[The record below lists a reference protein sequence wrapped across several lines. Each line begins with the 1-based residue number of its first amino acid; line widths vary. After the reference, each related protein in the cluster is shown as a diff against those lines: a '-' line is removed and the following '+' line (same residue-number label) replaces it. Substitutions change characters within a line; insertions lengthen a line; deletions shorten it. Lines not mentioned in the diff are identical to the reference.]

1 MALSRLVSAIR
12 ARPGL
17 PLTLAGLGVVL
28 TLIAALDPY
37 RSSMRIVGPGLTLA
51 GLVLA
56 RRRSGQ
62 VSLRF
67 AVLLTLAVVLAAAAA
82 VPQQIERADFPQYF
96 AYLRSLAFD
105 RDLDFANEWQHW
117 SLPEEAVTPT
127 GHRRI
132 QGSIGPAVFWS
143 PFYALAHI
151 YVRADSA
158 FGSGRW
164 AADGYTGPYARATL
178 AGTLV
183 AAVLAS
189 FLLGS
194 VIAARFDPVV
204 AALAVTSAVAT
215 STVLHYVFV
224 QPGMAH
230 GLTYALAAG
239 GVWAADRVDRNPSL
253 RAWALLGSTVGLLAL
268 VRPQAAA
275 FGLLLAPLV
284 LRDLSRG
291 RLRVPWLLAAG
302 AAAFVAF
309 LPQMAAWKVI
319 YGHWFTQSRELEVWA
334 QQAGVKQ
341 QVLFRMSSWF
351 DPRSLHLWDTLF
363 AGDRGLFS
371 WTPFMLIGVV
381 GLVFAV
387 SRFGYLALGGL
398 LVFAA
403 TAWFNGSVATYRAG
417 DSFGARRFDLIV
429 PFVALSFAVI
439 LDACRRRPLVVPALV
454 LALGALWNVGFIRL
468 FLRNEFTGA
477 APLERLAAG
486 QAGQLED
493 LAEDALDRAFGPP
506 GRAFAYNAL
515 VGEYM
520 YFNLAAEGDFDL
532 GDPGLRYLASGWSP
546 AVNRTGPPQYRSAL
560 YPRSCLRFP
569 LMVAV
574 DLRAAV
580 TAKRPGRLEEQRLGV
595 SLNGHRQDERP
606 LPSEWSALVFDLP
619 RAHALAGENTLCLE
633 FAAGALK
640 GDEGQRI
647 AAHVKRIVVESKTRS
662 WPSPLWNVRHE
673 GR

>member
-1 MALSRLVSAIR
+1 MLLPRLRKALR
-12 ARPGL
+12 ARPSLPIALAASGL
-17 PLTLAGLGVVL
+17 FLA
-28 TLIAALDPY
+28 LIAALDPY
-37 RSSMRIVGPGLTLA
+37 RTLGRVFGPGLCVA
-51 GLVLA
+51 GFWLA
-56 RRRSGQ
+56 RRREGR

-67 AVLLTLAVVLAAAAA
+67 VVLLTLTLTLAIAAK
-82 VPQQIERADFPQYF
+82 VPQHLQRADFPQYYC
-96 AYLRSLAFD
+96 YLRSLAFD
-105 RDLDFANEWQHW
+105 RDLDFANEWAQWGYH
-117 SLPEEAVTPT
+117 EEAVTPT
-127 GHRRI
+127 GLRRI
-132 QGSIGPAVFWS
+132 QGSIGPALFWS
-143 PFYALAHI
+143 PFYAMAHG
-151 YVRADSA
+151 YVRVDSA
-158 FGSGRW
+158 LGSGRW
-164 AADGYTGPYARATL
+164 PADGYALPYMRATL

-204 AALAVTSAVAT
+204 AGLAVTSAVAT

-230 GLTYALAAG
+230 GLTYALAAV
-239 GVWAADRVDRNPSL
+239 GVWAADRVDRSPSL
-253 RAWALLGSTVGLLAL
+253 RTWALAGLVVGLLAL

-275 FGLLLAPLV
+275 FGLLFVPLV
-284 LRDLSRG
+284 LRDLWRR
-291 RLRVPWLLAAG
+291 RLRPTWLLAAG
-302 AAAFVAF
+302 AAAFAGF

-319 YGHWFTQSRELEVWA
+319 YGHWFTQSSELEAWA

-381 GLVFAV
+381 GLVFAG
-387 SRFGYLALGGL
+387 SRFGSLALGGL

-439 LDACRRRPLVVPALV
+439 LGACRRRPLAVPALV
-454 LALGALWNVGFIRL
+454 LALGGLWNVGFMRL
-468 FLRNEFTGA
+468 WMRSEFTGA
-477 APLERLAAG
+477 ASLERLATQ

-493 LAEDALDRAFGPP
+493 FTEDVLEGVFGAG

-520 YFNLAAEGDFDL
+520 YFNLAEEGDFDL
-532 GDPGLRYLASGWSP
+532 GAPALPYLAGGWSP
-546 AVNRTGPPQYRSAL
+546 AINRSGPPQYRSAFF
-560 YPRSCLRFP
+560 PRSCLRLP

-574 DLRAAV
+574 DLRATV
-580 TAKRPGRLEEQRLGV
+580 TAKRPGRLEAQRLTM

-619 RAHALAGENTLCLE
+619 RAQAHAGENTLCLE
-633 FAAGALK
+633 FATGAEK

-647 AAHVKRIVVESKTRS
+647 AAHVKRIVLDSKTPS
-662 WPSPLWNVRHE
+662 WPSPLWNLRHE
-673 GR
+673 GH